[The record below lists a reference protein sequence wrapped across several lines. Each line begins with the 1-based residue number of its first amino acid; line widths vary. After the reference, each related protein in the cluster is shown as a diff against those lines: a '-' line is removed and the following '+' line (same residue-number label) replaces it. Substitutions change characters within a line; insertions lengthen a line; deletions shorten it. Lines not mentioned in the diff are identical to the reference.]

1 MKTSREND
9 KEDDIESDDDD
20 ERHKDQSSEHCS
32 KTEGLQRGIPGEGV
46 GAHSYTKL
54 RNL

>member
-32 KTEGLQRGIPGEGV
+32 KTEGLQRGIPGGEGV
-46 GAHSYTKL
+46 GGEDGTFLH
-54 RNL
+54 